1 MTNALKKKN
10 YLKWNLIPWH
20 AVPCFARFVRFNY
33 KIWFLFTV
41 FLIEAYWISIA
52 FVMAEI
58 ACIVRSKLIPLCML
72 VHRLIAL
79 FFLLNERVY
88 FFRFIDTTSID
99 CLFVAIFVTCSNI
112 FLLQSL
118 IWLRIAKST
127 FTLFRSI
134 LANVC

>member
-1 MTNALKKKN
+1 MTNALNKKN

-79 FFLLNERVY
+79 FFVVVEW
-88 FFRFIDTTSID
+88 T
-99 CLFVAIFVTCSNI
+99 CLFFSLHWHNIDRLPSFLPFLLLVAIYICYYHWYGCVSLSQR
-112 FLLQSL
+112 LLYSVQ
-118 IWLRIAKST
+118 
-127 FTLFRSI
+127 F
-134 LANVC
+134 